1 MLIIPSIHTGVL
13 VVGTGARTHTLT
25 HTVLSISGY
34 WGKKKKKHSIK
45 LLYPKESDSI
55 NEAYL

>member
-34 WGKKKKKHSIK
+34 GGKKKTLNKAALSKRIRF
-45 LLYPKESDSI
+45 
-55 NEAYL
+55 NQ

>member
-1 MLIIPSIHTGVL
+1 MLIIPSIHTGVP
-13 VVGTGARTHTLT
+13 VVGTGVRARTLT
-25 HTVLSISGY
+25 HTHCPVYQWVGR
-34 WGKKKKKHSIK
+34 KKKKHSIK